1 MSEAQITINGYL
13 LRNSESMT
21 IRCALE
27 NFAVDLQNNGMGD
40 DDHGK
45 TMTAAYLLNID
56 QIRKLIVRNNT

>member
-13 LRNSESMT
+13 LINSESMT

-45 TMTAAYLLNID
+45 IMTAAYLRNID